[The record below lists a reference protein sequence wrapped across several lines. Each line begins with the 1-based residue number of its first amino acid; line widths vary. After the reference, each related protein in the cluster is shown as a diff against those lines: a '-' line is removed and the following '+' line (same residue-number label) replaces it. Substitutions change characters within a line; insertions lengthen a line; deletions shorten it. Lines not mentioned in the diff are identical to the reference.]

1 MNTSKTLRK
10 VAAYLTV
17 AACLF
22 TLPITLPAH
31 AASLDT
37 SAGQLQV
44 NQQIGRLV
52 GAWGFDFLP
61 DGSVIVTEKRGRL
74 FIASKDGSKRR
85 IRGLPEIVEDGQG
98 GLLDIVVARDFE
110 QSQEVFFTHV
120 KTVEDGLGTAVTVA
134 RLDVADSRL
143 KDVRTIFEMTG
154 GDFGGRHFGSRIRES
169 DDGRLFVTIGDRGDR
184 PSAQDLSRHNGS
196 VLRINRDGSVPRD
209 NPFITGAAPEI
220 WSYGHRNPQG
230 MDIANDGTIWIAE
243 HGAKGGDE
251 VNLVRKAANYGWPII
266 SYGTHYS
273 GAKIGVGTEQDGM
286 QQPVHYWDPSIAPSG
301 LLVYNGEMFPEWQG
315 DLFVGSLKF
324 DYISRLDGDP
334 VAEVEQLQN
343 ADTRRVR
350 DIREAPDGSIWF
362 ISEDRKGIFRISR

>member
-10 VAAYLTV
+10 VAANLTV

-44 NQQIGRLV
+44 NQQIGRWV

-120 KTVEDGLGTAVTVA
+120 KTVEEGLGTAVTVA
-134 RLDVADSRL
+134 RLDISDSRL

-169 DDGRLFVTIGDRGDR
+169 ADGSLFVTIGDRGDR
-184 PSAQDLSRHNGS
+184 PSAQDLNRHNGS

-209 NPFITGAAPEI
+209 NPFTTGAAPEI

-266 SYGTHYS
+266 SFGTHYS

-286 QQPVHYWDPSIAPSG
+286 QQPEHYWDPSIAPSG
-301 LLVYNGEMFPEWQG
+301 LLVYQGEMFPEWQG

-334 VAEVEQLQN
+334 VAEVEQLKN
-343 ADTRRVR
+343 ADTRRGR